1 MKSETRLEK
10 SLQSLMKHLENG
22 DAVLIIS
29 GCLNG
34 NSRNDND
41 SDTDSIRVNA
51 LKHEFTYHRVKV
63 DGKEDEN
70 NRVYEEFTIIYAPKE
85 WEDEL
90 YSYGKRWGAHCE
102 QESIFFI
109 HSNGCSELLYT
120 KDCEDAAGE
129 KHKQYESIMMDQF
142 QPQQLDCYLVQIRG
156 KRFSLL
162 DLLVNEKF
170 YIMPKEYTEAD
181 VLPTT
186 RMAYNWHN
194 RKKHDPV

>member
-1 MKSETRLEK
+1 MKSEMRLEK
-10 SLQSLMKHLENG
+10 TLKSLMKHLENG
-22 DAVLIIS
+22 DAILIIS

-41 SDTDSIRVNA
+41 SDTDSIRINA
-51 LKHEFTYHRVKV
+51 LKNEFTYHRVKV
-63 DGKEDEN
+63 DCKEDEN
-70 NRVYEEFTIIYAPKE
+70 NPVYEESTIIYAPKE

-90 YSYGKRWGAHCE
+90 YSYGKRRGEHCE

-109 HSNGCSELLYT
+109 HSNGISELLYT

-129 KHKQYESIMMDQF
+129 KHKQFESVMMDQF

-181 VLPTT
+181 VLPST

>member
-1 MKSETRLEK
+1 MKSEMRLEK
-10 SLQSLMKHLENG
+10 TLKSLMKHLENG

-51 LKHEFTYHRVKV
+51 LKHEFTYHRVKL

-90 YSYGKRWGAHCE
+90 YSYGKRWGEHCE

-109 HSNGCSELLYT
+109 HSNGSSELLYT

-129 KHKQYESIMMDQF
+129 KHKQFESVMMDQF
-142 QPQQLDCYLVQIRG
+142 QPQQLDGYLVQIRG

-162 DLLVNEKF
+162 DLLVNEEF

-181 VLPTT
+181 VLPST

>member
-10 SLQSLMKHLENG
+10 TLKSLMKHLENG

-70 NRVYEEFTIIYAPKE
+70 NRVYEDFTIIYAPKE

-109 HSNGCSELLYT
+109 HSNGSSELLYT

-129 KHKQYESIMMDQF
+129 KHKQFESVMMDQF
-142 QPQQLDCYLVQIRG
+142 QPQQLDGYLVQIRG

-181 VLPTT
+181 VLPST

>member
-10 SLQSLMKHLENG
+10 SLQRLMKHLENG

-63 DGKEDEN
+63 DGKEDET
-70 NRVYEEFTIIYAPKE
+70 NRVYVEFTIIYAPKE
-85 WEDEL
+85 WEDKL

-129 KHKQYESIMMDQF
+129 KQNQFELVMMDKF

-170 YIMPKEYTEAD
+170 YIVPKEYTEAD
-181 VLPTT
+181 VLPST

>member
-10 SLQSLMKHLENG
+10 SLQRLMKHLENG

-29 GCLNG
+29 SCRNG
-34 NSRNDND
+34 NSLNDND
-41 SDTDSIRVNA
+41 SDTDSIRINA
-51 LKHEFTYHRVKV
+51 LKNEFTYHRVKV

-120 KDCEDAAGE
+120 KDCEDATGE
-129 KHKQYESIMMDQF
+129 KHKQYESAMMDQF

-156 KRFSLL
+156 KRLSLL

-181 VLPTT
+181 VLPST

>member
-1 MKSETRLEK
+1 
-10 SLQSLMKHLENG
+10 MKHLENG

-51 LKHEFTYHRVKV
+51 LKNEFTYHRVKL

-70 NRVYEEFTIIYAPKE
+70 NPVYEESTIIYAPKE

-90 YSYGKRWGAHCE
+90 YSYGKRWGEHCE

-109 HSNGCSELLYT
+109 HSNGISELLYT

-129 KHKQYESIMMDQF
+129 KHKQFESVMMDQF

-181 VLPTT
+181 VLPST

>member
-1 MKSETRLEK
+1 MKSEMRLEK
-10 SLQSLMKHLENG
+10 TLKSLMKHLEDG

-29 GCLNG
+29 GCRNG
-34 NSRNDND
+34 NSCDINYDDTND
-41 SDTDSIRVNA
+41 IRINA
-51 LKHEFTYHRVKV
+51 LKNEFTYHRVKV

-109 HSNGCSELLYT
+109 HSNGSSELLYT

-129 KHKQYESIMMDQF
+129 KHKQFESVMMDQF

-162 DLLVNEKF
+162 DLLVNEEF

-181 VLPTT
+181 VLPST

>member
-1 MKSETRLEK
+1 MKSEMRLEK
-10 SLQSLMKHLENG
+10 TLKSLMKHLEDG

-29 GCLNG
+29 GCRNG

-70 NRVYEEFTIIYAPKE
+70 NPVYEESTIIYAPKE

-90 YSYGKRWGAHCE
+90 YSFGKRWGAHCE

-109 HSNGCSELLYT
+109 HSNGSPELLYT

-129 KHKQYESIMMDQF
+129 KHKQYESVMMDQF

-162 DLLVNEKF
+162 DLLVNEEF

-181 VLPTT
+181 VLPST

>member
-1 MKSETRLEK
+1 MHRRNGRMNYI
-10 SLQSLMKHLENG
+10 LM
-22 DAVLIIS
+22 
-29 GCLNG
+29 
-34 NSRNDND
+34 
-41 SDTDSIRVNA
+41 VNA
-51 LKHEFTYHRVKV
+51 GV
-63 DGKEDEN
+63 N
-70 NRVYEEFTIIYAPKE
+70 
-85 WEDEL
+85 
-90 YSYGKRWGAHCE
+90 
-102 QESIFFI
+102 
-109 HSNGCSELLYT
+109 T

-129 KHKQYESIMMDQF
+129 KHKQFESVMMDQF

-181 VLPTT
+181 VLPST

>member
-10 SLQSLMKHLENG
+10 TLKSLMKHLEDG

-29 GCLNG
+29 GCRNG

-70 NRVYEEFTIIYAPKE
+70 NRVYEDFTIIYAPKE

-109 HSNGCSELLYT
+109 HSNGSSELLYT

-129 KHKQYESIMMDQF
+129 KHKQFESVMMDQF
-142 QPQQLDCYLVQIRG
+142 QPQQLDGYLVQIRG

-181 VLPTT
+181 VLPST

>member
-10 SLQSLMKHLENG
+10 TLKSLMKHLENG

-70 NRVYEEFTIIYAPKE
+70 NRVYEDFTIIYAPKE

-109 HSNGCSELLYT
+109 HSNGSSELLYT

-129 KHKQYESIMMDQF
+129 KHKQYESVMMDQF

-162 DLLVNEKF
+162 DLLVNEEF

-181 VLPTT
+181 VLPST

>member
-10 SLQSLMKHLENG
+10 SLQRLMKHLENG

-51 LKHEFTYHRVKV
+51 LKNEFTYHRVKV

-109 HSNGCSELLYT
+109 HSNGISELLYT

-129 KHKQYESIMMDQF
+129 KHKQFESVMMDQF
-142 QPQQLDCYLVQIRG
+142 QPQQLDGYLVQIRG

-162 DLLVNEKF
+162 DLLVNEEF

-181 VLPTT
+181 VLPST